1 MVEFIFVDIVK
12 RLSIPRSNILSTMKT
27 GMNIMRFTKDRP
39 KNLKKVSNPQE
50 KTNTKVQKKILRS
63 RQNLKKAIFLFKIK
77 NLNKITMLSLTKKG
91 KK

>member
-1 MVEFIFVDIVK
+1 
-12 RLSIPRSNILSTMKT
+12 
-27 GMNIMRFTKDRP
+27 MRFTKDRP

>member
-12 RLSIPRSNILSTMKT
+12 RLSIQKSNILSTIKT
-27 GMNIMRFTKDRP
+27 DMNIMSSIKDRP

-63 RQNLKKAIFLFKIK
+63 RQNLKKAMLLFKIK
-77 NLNKITMLSLTKKG
+77 NLNKIATFS
-91 KK
+91 